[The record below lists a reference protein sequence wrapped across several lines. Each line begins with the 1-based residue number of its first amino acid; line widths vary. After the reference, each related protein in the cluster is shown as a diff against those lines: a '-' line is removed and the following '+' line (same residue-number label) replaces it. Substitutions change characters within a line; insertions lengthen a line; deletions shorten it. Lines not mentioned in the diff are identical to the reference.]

1 VAVEGHGVGVG
12 GTGGAGMAELIR
24 REVFYITKYKKH
36 SYVIN
41 VNYEIARRICS
52 GNALTLLILELIDA
66 FLIEKKR
73 KLLILEVDAFLI
85 EILFKKNEVAYEREK
100 TFKK

>member
-1 VAVEGHGVGVG
+1 
-12 GTGGAGMAELIR
+12 M
-24 REVFYITKYKKH
+24 
-36 SYVIN
+36 
-41 VNYEIARRICS
+41 
-52 GNALTLLILELIDA
+52 
-66 FLIEKKR
+66 IEKKR